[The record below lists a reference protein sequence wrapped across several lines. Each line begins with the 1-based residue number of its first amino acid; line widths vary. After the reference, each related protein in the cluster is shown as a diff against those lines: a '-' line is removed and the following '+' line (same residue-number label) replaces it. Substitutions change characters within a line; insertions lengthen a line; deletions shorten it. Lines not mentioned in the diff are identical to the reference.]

1 MVPGR
6 KMEHHKQQLT
16 VGSCKPEP
24 KKDLWNSEQ
33 PARWPRDEYHVL
45 RGKVCLSADY
55 LEEDHHRRLSCAYI
69 RLLISDSWL
78 QAENQFVPRAVVI

>member
-6 KMEHHKQQLT
+6 QMEHHKQQLT

-55 LEEDHHRRLSCAYI
+55 LEETIIDACLAYI